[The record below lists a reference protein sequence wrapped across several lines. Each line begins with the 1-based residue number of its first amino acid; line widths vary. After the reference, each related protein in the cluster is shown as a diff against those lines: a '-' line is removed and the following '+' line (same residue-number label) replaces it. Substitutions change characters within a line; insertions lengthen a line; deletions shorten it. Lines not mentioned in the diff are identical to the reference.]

1 MPAILLKKK
10 CCSNFQA
17 QEREI
22 HQNVNQIEKFMQY
35 SVAVPST
42 REENSP
48 IPDPILLPV
57 RLDSMQLA
65 MLALQLRVKKNGN
78 LPTNPTDFFNFV
90 VDTCW
95 RANTPVLMTQISEM
109 YTANEKQVEE
119 AHEPT
124 TGSSHWFSDNP
135 EWLIL
140 ALV

>member
-1 MPAILLKKK
+1 
-10 CCSNFQA
+10 
-17 QEREI
+17 
-22 HQNVNQIEKFMQY
+22 
-35 SVAVPST
+35 
-42 REENSP
+42 
-48 IPDPILLPV
+48 
-57 RLDSMQLA
+57 MQLA